1 MKLLL
6 SCSYTIYYV
15 EGVPMKLK
23 FTKMQGCGNDYLYV
37 NCMDGMIPEPV
48 RSQHT
53 LVHGIFPL
61 DLMD

>member
-37 NCMDGMIPEPV
+37 NCMDRMILG
-48 RSQHT
+48 QA
-53 LVHGIFPL
+53 
-61 DLMD
+61 DLSIR